1 MNARQQRSAASRAI
15 PFAPTPL
22 ALLVSLLALPAWSQQ
37 GSNAPTATPTIA
49 TTTATEAPAVEQRQ
63 LEGVTVRSRNRI
75 EKLQDVPLSVSVVQ
89 GNELERLNATDI
101 SSITKRAANVSW
113 NLGNQRTSS
122 ISIRGVGKVG
132 QTEAQDPSVGL
143 IVDGVNYAYNA
154 LSSSFDFIDVDTV
167 EVARGPQGTLLGK
180 NTSLGVINITTR
192 RPSFTPTADYNVSFS
207 QRDGVSGWVAAG
219 GPVIDDV
226 LAWRGVVSVNRQKGD
241 LSNAFNRDNTY
252 TNTDRVSGRVQ
263 FLLKP
268 DADFSAR
275 LALDVQ
281 PRAAEATNGRT
292 LNTPTPRTYS
302 NGTATNLQTDSGTKL
317 GRRWFAQNTGYTP
330 DDFYYGGKTGDLVN
344 NDAARPLV
352 TGSHGAT
359 VELNYRLAS
368 GHQLTSISAYKDY
381 HFNAVNDE
389 GTPFDINRNAGGFWN
404 DYKQWS
410 QELRISSPL
419 GGLLDYQ
426 AGLYLIKV
434 KNDAEYQKFWGTDAG
449 AWYAND
455 AQYKALDAD
464 TSGRQLLVDS
474 LANLNMAYNS
484 PAGQQYIR
492 NTSAAVFGQGNWHL
506 SKELTVTTGLRITQ
520 ESRRNT
526 AFSLIKSNGS
536 GGDLNPAAVNG
547 VALGG
552 FLNNAKGDLDTKNT
566 AAQLAVAD
574 RVAKLYFAQA
584 VTATPGAAYAS
595 LSAAQKQQVA
605 YAKAIRASQAGV
617 IFNPVEAEPYKATQP
632 ALVISPSYK
641 FNPDATGYVSWQH
654 GEKAGI
660 SQVVNGISYKVDPE
674 KTDSVELGLKS
685 AWLNRTLIVNADVF
699 VSNIKNY
706 QQSVRIVDEYT
717 TALNNNGQFAY
728 TSATGNVPKVRV
740 SGIEVDAVYA
750 GIPFTQIRVAGA
762 YNLAKYRSF
771 PNAAQPVENGFSGAP
786 AYRDL
791 SGQPLAGA
799 PKLSFNI
806 GADYRRPVFA
816 DKEFHTSANVA
827 FTSRYY
833 SDNALSSY
841 SVIPKTW
848 LADWAIGLGRKD
860 KSFDVSLVV
869 KNLFNDKTPL
879 SQTWNSYAPAIPR
892 TVSLVFTG
900 KV

>member
-1 MNARQQRSAASRAI
+1 MNARQQRSAAARRL
-15 PFAPTPL
+15 PFTPTPL
-22 ALLVSLLALPAWSQQ
+22 ALLLGLVALPSLAQEA
-37 GSNAPTATPTIA
+37 GGAAPASADP
-49 TTTATEAPAVEQRQ
+49 PAVEQRQ

-101 SSITKRAANVSW
+101 NSITKRAANVSW

-219 GPVIDDV
+219 GPVVDDV

-241 LSNAFNRDNTY
+241 LTNAFNRDNTY

-263 FLLKP
+263 FLFKP

-275 LALDVQ
+275 LALDAQ

-292 LNTPTPRTYS
+292 INTPTPRTYS

-317 GRRWFAQNTGYTP
+317 GRRWFVQNTGYTP
-330 DDFYYGGKTGDLVN
+330 DDFYNGGKTGDLVN

-359 VELNYRLAS
+359 VELNYRLGS

-389 GTPFDINRNAGGFWN
+389 GTPFDINRNSGGFWN

-410 QELRISSPL
+410 QELRVSSPL

-464 TSGRQLLVDS
+464 TAGRQLLVDS

-506 SKELTVTTGLRITQ
+506 SNELTVTTGLRITQ
-520 ESRRNT
+520 ESRRNS

-536 GGDLNPAAVNG
+536 GADLNPAAVNG
-547 VALGG
+547 VVLGG
-552 FLNNAKGDLDTKNT
+552 FLNSAKGELDAKNT

-574 RVAKLYFAQA
+574 RVAGLYYGKAPG
-584 VTATPGAAYAS
+584 ATPGAAYAS

-674 KTDSVELGLKS
+674 KTDSFELGLKS
-685 AWLNRTLIVNADVF
+685 AWLQRTLIVNADVF

-771 PNAAQPVENGFSGAP
+771 PNAAQPVENGFTGAP

-806 GADYRRPVFA
+806 GADYRRPVWL

-827 FTSRYY
+827 FTSSYY

-848 LADWAIGLGRKD
+848 LADWAVGLGRRD

>member
-1 MNARQQRSAASRAI
+1 MNARQQRSAASRVI

-37 GSNAPTATPTIA
+37 GSSAPTVTPANTA
-49 TTTATEAPAVEQRQ
+49 TTATEAPAVEQRQ

-101 SSITKRAANVSW
+101 NSITKRAANVSW

-566 AAQLAVAD
+566 VAQLAVAD
-574 RVAKLYFAQA
+574 RVANLYFTKT

-674 KTDSVELGLKS
+674 KTDSFELGFKS

-740 SGIEVDAVYA
+740 SGVEVDAVYA
-750 GIPFTQIRVAGA
+750 GIPFTQIRLAGA

-827 FTSRYY
+827 FTSSYY

>member
-1 MNARQQRSAASRAI
+1 MNARQQRTAAPHAL

-22 ALLVSLLALPAWSQQ
+22 ALLLSLVALPTLAQQ
-37 GSNAPTATPTIA
+37 ASGPATPAADT
-49 TTTATEAPAVEQRQ
+49 PAVEQRQ

-101 SSITKRAANVSW
+101 NSITKRAANVSW

-154 LSSSFDFIDVDTV
+154 LSSSFDFLDVDTV

-219 GPVIDDV
+219 GPVVDDV

-275 LALDVQ
+275 LAIDAQ

-292 LNTPTPRTYS
+292 INTPTPRTYS
-302 NGTATNLQTDSGTKL
+302 NGTATNLQTDAGTKL
-317 GRRWFAQNTGYTP
+317 GRRWFTQNKGYTQ

-359 VELNYRLAS
+359 VELNYRLGS

-389 GTPFDINRNAGGFWN
+389 GTPFDINRNSGGFWN

-410 QELRISSPL
+410 QELRVSSPL

-464 TSGRQLLVDS
+464 TAGRQLLVDS

-506 SKELTVTTGLRITQ
+506 SPELTVTTGLRITQ
-520 ESRRNT
+520 ERRRNT

-536 GGDLNPAAVNG
+536 GADLNPAAVNG
-547 VALGG
+547 VVLGG
-552 FLNNAKGDLDTKNT
+552 FLNSAKGELDARNT

-574 RVAKLYFAQA
+574 RVAGLYFGKAA
-584 VTATPGAAYAS
+584 SATPGAAYAS

-617 IFNPVEAEPYKATQP
+617 IFNPVEAEPYQATQP

-641 FNPDATGYVSWQH
+641 FNPDATGYLSWQH

-674 KTDSVELGLKS
+674 KTDSFELGLKS
-685 AWLNRTLIVNADVF
+685 AWLQRTLIVNADVF

-706 QQSVRIVDEYT
+706 QQSVRVVDEYT

-762 YNLAKYRSF
+762 YNLARYRSF

-791 SGQPLAGA
+791 GGQTLAGA
-799 PKLSFNI
+799 PRLSFNI
-806 GADYRRPVFA
+806 GADYRRPVWS
-816 DKEFHTSANVA
+816 DKEFHTSANLA
-827 FTSRYY
+827 FTSSYY

-848 LADWAIGLGRKD
+848 LADWAVGLGRRD

>member
-1 MNARQQRSAASRAI
+1 MKARQQRYAASRSA

-22 ALLVSLLALPAWSQQ
+22 ALLLGLAALPALAQQ
-37 GSNAPTATPTIA
+37 AGGAAATGADT
-49 TTTATEAPAVEQRQ
+49 PAVEQRQ

-101 SSITKRAANVSW
+101 GSITKRAANVAW

-207 QRDGVSGWVAAG
+207 QRDGVAGWVAAG
-219 GPVIDDV
+219 GPVVDDV

-241 LSNAFNRDNTY
+241 LVNAFNRDNTY

-263 FLLKP
+263 FLFKP
-268 DADFSAR
+268 SSDFSAR

-292 LNTPTPRTYS
+292 INTPTPRTYS

-317 GRRWFAQNTGYTP
+317 GRRWFTQNTGFTQ
-330 DDFYYGGKTGDLVN
+330 DDFYYGGKTGNLVN

-359 VELNYRLAS
+359 VDLNYRLES

-389 GTPFDINRNAGGFWN
+389 GTPFDIHRNSGGFWN

-410 QELRISSPL
+410 QELRVSSPL

-434 KNDAEYQKFWGTDAG
+434 KNDAEYQKIWGTDAG

-464 TSGRQLLVDS
+464 TSGRQLLADS
-474 LANLNMAYNS
+474 LANLNMAFNS

-492 NTSAAVFGQGNWHL
+492 NTSTAVFGQGNWHL
-506 SKELTVTTGLRITQ
+506 SPELTVTTGLRITQ

-536 GGDLNPAAVNG
+536 GTDLNPAAVNG
-547 VALGG
+547 IALGG
-552 FLNNAKGDLDTKNT
+552 FLNSAKGELDATNT
-566 AAQLAVAD
+566 ATQLGTAD
-574 RVAKLYFAQA
+574 RVAQLYFGKAA
-584 VTATPGAAYAS
+584 TATPGAAYAS

-605 YAKAIRASQAGV
+605 HAKAIRAAQVGV

-641 FNPDATGYVSWQH
+641 FNADATGYLSWQH

-660 SQVVNGISYKVDPE
+660 SQVVNGVSFKVEPE
-674 KTDSVELGLKS
+674 KTDSFELGLKS
-685 AWLNRTLIVNADVF
+685 AWLQRTLIVNADVF
-699 VSNIKNY
+699 VSNIRNY

-750 GIPFTQIRVAGA
+750 GLPFTQLRVAGA
-762 YNLAKYRSF
+762 YNLARYRSF
-771 PNAAQPVENGFSGAP
+771 PNAAQPVENGYAGASP
-786 AYRDL
+786 YRDL

-806 GADYRRPVFA
+806 GADYRRPVWG

-827 FTSRYY
+827 FTSSFY

-841 SVIPKTW
+841 SVIPKAW
-848 LADWAIGLGRKD
+848 VADYAIGLGRRD

-879 SQTWNSYAPAIPR
+879 SKTWNSYAPAIPR

>member
-1 MNARQQRSAASRAI
+1 MNAKPQRSAGSR
-15 PFAPTPL
+15 PHRLPLTPLTPL
-22 ALLVSLLALPAWSQQ
+22 ALLLGVTGLPALAQQ
-37 GSNAPTATPTIA
+37 AAAPTAA
-49 TTTATEAPAVEQRQ
+49 AESPAVEQRQ

-101 SSITKRAANVSW
+101 NSITKRAANVSW

-122 ISIRGVGKVG
+122 LSIRGVGKVG

-180 NTSLGVINITTR
+180 NTSLGVVNITTR

-207 QRDGVSGWVAAG
+207 QRDGVAGWVAAG

-241 LSNAFNRDNTY
+241 LTNAFNRDNTY

-263 FLLKP
+263 FLFKP

-292 LNTPTPRTYS
+292 INTPTPRTYS

-359 VELNYRLAS
+359 VELNYRLEG

-389 GTPFDINRNAGGFWN
+389 GTPFDIHRNSGGFWN

-419 GGLLDYQ
+419 GGLVDYQ

-464 TSGRQLLVDS
+464 TAGRQLLVDS

-492 NTSAAVFGQGNWHL
+492 NTSAAVFGQGNLHL
-506 SKELTVTTGLRITQ
+506 SNELTVTTGLRITQ

-547 VALGG
+547 VVLGG
-552 FLNNAKGDLDTKNT
+552 FLNNAKGDLDSKNT

-574 RVAKLYFAQA
+574 RVAALYFGKAA
-584 VTATPGAAYAS
+584 TPTPGAAYAS
-595 LSAAQKQQVA
+595 LSATQKQQVA

-641 FNPDATGYVSWQH
+641 FNPDATGYLSWQH

-660 SQVVNGISYKVDPE
+660 SQVVNGVSYKVDPE
-674 KTDSVELGLKS
+674 KTDSFELGLKS

-699 VSNIKNY
+699 VSNIRNY
-706 QQSVRIVDEYT
+706 QQSVRVVDEYT

-740 SGIEVDAVYA
+740 SGIEADAVYA

-771 PNAAQPVENGFSGAP
+771 PNAAQPVENGYTGAAP
-786 AYRDL
+786 YRDL
-791 SGQPLAGA
+791 SGQALAGA

-806 GADYRRPVFA
+806 GVDYRRPVFA
-816 DKEFHTSANVA
+816 DKEFHTSGNVA
-827 FTSRYY
+827 FTSSYY

-860 KSFDVSLVV
+860 KSFDVSVVV

-879 SQTWNSYAPAIPR
+879 NKTWNSYAPAIPR